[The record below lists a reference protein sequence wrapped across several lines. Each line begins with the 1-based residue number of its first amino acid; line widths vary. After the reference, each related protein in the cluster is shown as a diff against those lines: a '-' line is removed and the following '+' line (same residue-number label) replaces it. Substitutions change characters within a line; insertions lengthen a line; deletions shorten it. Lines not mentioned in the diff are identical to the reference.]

1 VGDGAQAGH
10 HLAERRS
17 GSDRGNDPSA
27 LQGECGLD
35 SARRTRL
42 VVVCR
47 PRGRSRGAAGKV
59 ALVALD
65 LAGQVR
71 REPRQRSAAHLAV
84 ELDRVGEAQ
93 CQGHGQKDGRH
104 AGIVRTAPGADNCK
118 PSRQRRSVVGCAGAR
133 SGTLSLEAVM
143 ADLLPFWSAP
153 DEPLDC
159 LYLATAEGYTPLGE
173 LLLPDDTRAAIA
185 HAIDDLGVRGGEGE
199 VLVTA
204 SPSPLFRRI
213 ACFGIGKRAE
223 FSLYALRRL
232 LRRVLE
238 QAGRNRE
245 YQIAVALPFAPHDV
259 EPDEARALTLSELA
273 LADYRFDRF
282 RSHPDEATKVDGV
295 SIVPLCGESEE
306 SLGTMLDRA
315 RRLDNLVRLARDLG
329 NRPGNDLNPSTF
341 ARELV
346 ALFAQTPVRVTVMG
360 PKELEKDG
368 LRGILGVG
376 QGSVHEPRLV
386 RLEYRAKKPRAAVV
400 LVGKG
405 VTFDAGGISLK
416 PVADMALMKHDMA
429 GAAAVVAAMRAV
441 AEDGPPL
448 KVVGLLP
455 LVENL
460 PSGNAFRPGDILTL
474 CNGVT
479 VEVEDTDAEGRI
491 VVGDA
496 MAYAA
501 RFHPDVLIDLA
512 TLTGACK
519 VALGVELAGLFA
531 NDDALAGQ
539 IERLGMRTG
548 DRVWRLPL
556 LPQYRDLL
564 RSEWADL
571 KNAGGRWGSLPA
583 SAAFLSRFVPG
594 NARWAHLDIAGVAY
608 VVKGHN
614 GLPAGATGFGVRLL
628 LGLLDDLVA
637 RQ

>member
-1 VGDGAQAGH
+1 M
-10 HLAERRS
+10 L
-17 GSDRGNDPSA
+17 
-27 LQGECGLD
+27 GLPR
-35 SARRTRL
+35 AR
-42 VVVCR
+42 
-47 PRGRSRGAAGKV
+47 
-59 ALVALD
+59 
-65 LAGQVR
+65 
-71 REPRQRSAAHLAV
+71 
-84 ELDRVGEAQ
+84 
-93 CQGHGQKDGRH
+93 
-104 AGIVRTAPGADNCK
+104 PGAFC
-118 PSRQRRSVVGCAGAR
+118 
-133 SGTLSLEAVM
+133 LEAVM
-143 ADLLPFWSAP
+143 ADLVPLWSAP

-173 LLLPDDTRAAIA
+173 LVLPDDAAAAIG
-185 HAIDDLGVRGGEGE
+185 HAVDELGVRGCEGE

-213 ACFGIGKRAE
+213 ACFGIGKRTE

-245 YQIAVALPFAPHDV
+245 YQIAVALPFAPRDV
-259 EPDEARALTLSELA
+259 DASEARAVTLGELA

-295 SIVPLCGESEE
+295 SIVPLRGESEAG
-306 SLGTMLDRA
+306 LGEMLARA
-315 RRLDNLVRLARDLG
+315 QRLDTLVRLARDLG

-341 ARELV
+341 AAELV
-346 ALFAQTPVRVTVMG
+346 AMFAGTPVRATVMG
-360 PKELEKDG
+360 PKELEKEG

-376 QGSVHEPRLV
+376 RGSCHEPRLV
-386 RLEYRAKKPRAAVV
+386 RLEYRAKKPRAAAV

-429 GAAAVVAAMRAV
+429 GAAAVAAALRAV
-441 AEDGPPL
+441 AEDEPPL

-460 PSGNAFRPGDILTL
+460 PSGEALRPGDILTL

-531 NDDALAGQ
+531 NDDALAAQ
-539 IERLGMRTG
+539 IERLGTRTG

-571 KNAGGRWGSLPA
+571 KNSGGKWGSLPA
-583 SAAFLSRFVPG
+583 SAAFLSRFVPD
-594 NARWAHLDIAGVAY
+594 NVRWAHLDIAGVAY

-628 LGLLDDLVA
+628 LGLLDDLA
-637 RQ
+637 AQA

>member
-1 VGDGAQAGH
+1 
-10 HLAERRS
+10 
-17 GSDRGNDPSA
+17 
-27 LQGECGLD
+27 
-35 SARRTRL
+35 
-42 VVVCR
+42 
-47 PRGRSRGAAGKV
+47 
-59 ALVALD
+59 
-65 LAGQVR
+65 
-71 REPRQRSAAHLAV
+71 
-84 ELDRVGEAQ
+84 
-93 CQGHGQKDGRH
+93 
-104 AGIVRTAPGADNCK
+104 
-118 PSRQRRSVVGCAGAR
+118 
-133 SGTLSLEAVM
+133 M

-159 LYLATAEGYTPLGE
+159 LYLATAEGCASVGDLV
-173 LLLPDDTRAAIA
+173 LPDDSVRAIN
-185 HAIDDLGVRGGEGE
+185 HAVEELGVRGCEGE

-213 ACFGIGKRAE
+213 ACFGIGKVAD
-223 FSLYALRRL
+223 FSLYSLRRL

-245 YQIAVALPFAPHDV
+245 YQIAVALPFAPADV
-259 EPDEARALTLSELA
+259 DPAQARAVTLGELA

-295 SIVPLCGESEE
+295 SIVPLRGESEA
-306 SLGTMLDRA
+306 SLGAMLDRA

-329 NRPGNDLNPSTF
+329 NRPGNDLNPTTF
-341 ARELV
+341 AHEL
-346 ALFAQTPVRVTVMG
+346 AAMFERTAVRVAVMG
-360 PKELEKDG
+360 AKELEKEG
-368 LRGILGVG
+368 LRGIAAVG

-386 RLEYRAKKPRAAVV
+386 RLEYRAKKPRASLV

-429 GAAAVVAAMRAV
+429 GAAAVAAAMRAV
-441 AEDGPPL
+441 AEDEPPL

-460 PSGNAFRPGDILTL
+460 PSGSALRPGDILAL
-474 CNGVT
+474 CNGTT

-491 VVGDA
+491 IVADA
-496 MAYAA
+496 MAFAA
-501 RFHPDVLIDLA
+501 RYHPDVLVDLA

-531 NDDALAGQ
+531 NDDGLAAQLAG
-539 IERLGMRTG
+539 LGMRTG

-564 RSEWADL
+564 KSEWADI
-571 KNAGGRWGSLPA
+571 KNSCGRWGSLPA

-594 NARWAHLDIAGVAY
+594 SARWAHLDIAGVAY

-628 LGLLDDLVA
+628 LGLLEDMAA